1 VDEKTL
7 RELLE
12 WHKSEGSDGVVIL
25 GTTGEASTLTVAEK
39 ELVSESETNDAMTGF
54 ILLVISAYSH
64 HQCPFLATLV
74 FLFQFAFLAL
84 SLSLVSVIRAHPS
97 IYQSRSLVCQC
108 NVVKQSTPIHQQVM
122 TVAKETIG
130 GVLPIVVGTGTV
142 STAATMEA
150 TKHAQSF
157 GADAALVVSEWCERT
172 KR

>member
-1 VDEKTL
+1 MDEKTL

-84 SLSLVSVIRAHPS
+84 SLSLISVTRAHPS
-97 IYQSRSLVCQC
+97 IYNRALSCA
-108 NVVKQSTPIHQQVM
+108 N
-122 TVAKETIG
+122 
-130 GVLPIVVGTGTV
+130 
-142 STAATMEA
+142 ATWSNNQ
-150 TKHAQSF
+150 HPSIN
-157 GADAALVVSEWCERT
+157 R
-172 KR
+172 